1 MILFP
6 AIDLRGGKCVRL
18 TEGRFDRETVYADD
32 PAEVADRFRAA
43 GAAWLHVV
51 DLDGALAGESRNR
64 DVIRRILAHAG
75 SMSVEVGGG
84 VRNMETAAALLDMG
98 VSRVILGSL
107 AARDP
112 EATKAIARAFPGR
125 VVAGIDA
132 KNGEVAVE
140 GWGVSGGINYLE
152 LGKAMADIGIAHL
165 IFTDISRDGKLE
177 GLNVEATAALARAS
191 GVGVIASGGVA
202 GLADI
207 RAAKAREQ
215 DGIEGVIIGKALYTG
230 RVDLKE
236 ALAVAAERSTPC

>member
-18 TEGRFDRETVYADD
+18 VEGRFDKETVYADD
-32 PAEVADRFRAA
+32 PADMADTFREA

-64 DVIRRILAHAG
+64 AVIRRILDHAG
-75 SMSVEVGGG
+75 PMHVEVGGG
-84 VRNMETAAALLDMG
+84 IRSLEAAASLLDMG

-107 AARDP
+107 AARNP
-112 EATKAIARAFPGR
+112 KAAQAIARAFPGR

-132 KNGEVAVE
+132 KNGIVAVD
-140 GWGVSGGINYLE
+140 GWGVSGGMHYLE
-152 LGKAMADIGIAHL
+152 LGKAMAAIGIEHI

-177 GLNVEATAALARAS
+177 GLNVDATAELARTA
-191 GVGVIASGGVA
+191 GVKVIASGGVA
-202 GLADI
+202 SLDDI
-207 RAAKAREQ
+207 RRAKAREA

-230 RVDLKE
+230 RVDLHQ
-236 ALAVAAERSTPC
+236 ALAVAAGK